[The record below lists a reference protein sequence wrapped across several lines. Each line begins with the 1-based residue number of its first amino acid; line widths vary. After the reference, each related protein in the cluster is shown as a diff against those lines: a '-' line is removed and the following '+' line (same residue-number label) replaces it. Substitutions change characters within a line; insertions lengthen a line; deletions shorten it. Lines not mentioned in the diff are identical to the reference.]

1 MGLLGYHFLTH
12 MKLLIN
18 SRDEL
23 RIIELDDT
31 VYLKASNNY
40 TDFHFTDGQIRSY
53 VSCLSV
59 FEQQISERYNGNS
72 PFVRTGRSYLVNISC
87 VAAIN
92 LQRQTVRFTTDEVLV
107 LPKKHLKL
115 MKEYILTHAGLLSN
129 RTCSDNNS

>member
-1 MGLLGYHFLTH
+1 

-59 FEQQISERYNGNS
+59 FERQIAERYNGDS
-72 PFVRTGRSYLVNISC
+72 PFVRTGRSHLVNVNH
-87 VAAIN
+87 VAVIN

-107 LPKKHLKL
+107 LPKKHLKFL
-115 MKEYILTHAGLLSN
+115 KEYILTEVGLLSN
-129 RTCSDNNS
+129 RPCSDNNS